1 MSHHQAVHRSQLKT
15 ADKINASSRL
25 IGVKNVV
32 RSPFALPTLSR
43 LITPRFIP
51 AGFPQVT
58 ALLAKVCRVMTSL
71 PPKRKV
77 SVLTEQRRAHTL
89 RICSPRSYEPIG
101 RVTPPRA
108 DFDSTRRRHSGD
120 YAPASSI
127 IPLLRSE
134 FSLHMR
140 STTTVLLPSRLDLQ
154 VSLIE
159 PSPVCKHSR
168 KPFPE
173 DTLASSEVH
182 PKVRLIP
189 RTSCCPT
196 TGLFHRQSGANCAFR
211 STAFSARYRPSPF
224 PGDFSH
230 ERSSWSAL
238 VGVSFDPPPY
248 PLDLTARDVFSRTI
262 RSRMFV
268 FSRKRRCR

>member
-1 MSHHQAVHRSQLKT
+1 M
-15 ADKINASSRL
+15 
-25 IGVKNVV
+25 KNVV

-120 YAPASSI
+120 YALVSSI
-127 IPLLRSE
+127 IPFLRSE
-134 FSLHMR
+134 YSLHKR
-140 STTTVLLPSRLDLQ
+140 STTTVLLPSRLDRQ

-173 DTLASSEVH
+173 DALASSEVH

-189 RTSCCPT
+189 RTSCLPT

-211 STAFSARYRPSPF
+211 STAFRLDPFQSVPRRFLSRSFVLVGTGRSFFRSSSLSARPHGTRCFVARHPVPDVRLFKKASLQMT
-224 PGDFSH
+224 FS
-230 ERSSWSAL
+230 
-238 VGVSFDPPPY
+238 
-248 PLDLTARDVFSRTI
+248 
-262 RSRMFV
+262 
-268 FSRKRRCR
+268 